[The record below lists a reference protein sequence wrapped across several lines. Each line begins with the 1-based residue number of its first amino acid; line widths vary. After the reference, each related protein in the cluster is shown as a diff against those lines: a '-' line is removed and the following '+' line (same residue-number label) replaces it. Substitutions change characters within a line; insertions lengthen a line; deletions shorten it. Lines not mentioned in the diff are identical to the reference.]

1 MIRSGNKTTSTST
14 SSMSSFNIQQRV
26 LPSSSYY
33 SFLLFFQYRSS
44 TWLGLGSILLL
55 IAFSA
60 LFLYNN
66 NINNSP
72 FDQPFCDPD
81 GTCHEAPD
89 QGTPRTV
96 YSTWNKEQ
104 FDGWWKFY
112 EVLNE
117 HAEVYANKRQAMYER
132 GNTTALR
139 SRPLILLGDSITES
153 WSGTGMG
160 IPKQRAAGSHVLK
173 EELSGS
179 AGLDPI
185 VLAISGD
192 QTQHLLYRLQHGHM
206 RAAQLLRKNKNDMVY
221 DPDAIFVVMIGTNN
235 LGAGELPGP
244 TTLGIL
250 AVVRYILEQ
259 TVNAGC
265 HVIIF
270 EVLPRGDG
278 KTWSHLSS
286 NESFLPTIRTVNEG
300 LRDGVHQLNDRY
312 AGSRIQLIDCG
323 TAFLNPNHYDNG
335 DGDDSSEVKKTLM
348 PDLLHP
354 NQEGHKVLAKC
365 IRTYTDHIDQ

>member
-33 SFLLFFQYRSS
+33 SYLLFFQFRSS

-160 IPKQRAAGSHVLK
+160 IPKQRADVRILIIILPFVSYNSYCSFHSAMILVELTSFLFVSSFF
-173 EELSGS
+173 LSGCITCIER
-179 AGLDPI
+179 GIIRLGR
-185 VLAISGD
+185 SGS
-192 QTQHLLYRLQHGHM
+192 YRTGH
-206 RAAQLLRKNKNDMVY
+206 
-221 DPDAIFVVMIGTNN
+221 F
-235 LGAGELPGP
+235 
-244 TTLGIL
+244 
-250 AVVRYILEQ
+250 
-259 TVNAGC
+259 
-265 HVIIF
+265 
-270 EVLPRGDG
+270 
-278 KTWSHLSS
+278 W
-286 NESFLPTIRTVNEG
+286 
-300 LRDGVHQLNDRY
+300 
-312 AGSRIQLIDCG
+312 
-323 TAFLNPNHYDNG
+323 
-335 DGDDSSEVKKTLM
+335 
-348 PDLLHP
+348 
-354 NQEGHKVLAKC
+354 
-365 IRTYTDHIDQ
+365 